1 MALAWERKHQK
12 VMDTTKL
19 KISANLHEM
28 FHAALINIPGKVLQ
42 KLSLEEV
49 TGILNI
55 TDAGFQG
62 TNRWVYSL
70 AQTGAMY

>member
-1 MALAWERKHQK
+1 MN
-12 VMDTTKL
+12 TTEL

-28 FHAALINIPGKVLQ
+28 ARMRHSLTFLQ
-42 KLSLEEV
+42 KLSLGEV

-62 TNRWVYSL
+62 TNLSVYSL